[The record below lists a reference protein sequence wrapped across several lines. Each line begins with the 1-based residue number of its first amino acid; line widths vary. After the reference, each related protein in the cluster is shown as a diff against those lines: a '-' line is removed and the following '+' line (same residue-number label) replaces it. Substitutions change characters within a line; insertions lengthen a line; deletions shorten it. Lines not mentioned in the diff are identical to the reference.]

1 MSDSENDLAGF
12 SMLELFR
19 VEAETQI
26 GVLTEALLQV
36 EQGAEHYQLEELMR
50 AAHSI
55 KGAARMVDILPVVTV
70 AHAMEDCFVAAQD
83 GTLLLQAEHVDHF
96 LSCLD
101 LIQQIS
107 ALNEGNLPTWLE
119 SNQSKIDENVLQSRA
134 YLAPDGV
141 ADEEGVSQEDAEG
154 SDYSPDKSAEQSH
167 VPEPARAS
175 ESLTTQPIIS
185 EKTQVEPPISRGEL
199 KQIAETINSASLEVN
214 KETEKAPEPE
224 PTNDL
229 PAPQQL
235 IEEPESVATPSPQST
250 GFDVAGSRTDLSIK
264 VSSSCFDKLLGIAG
278 ESLVESRRLAPYAQ
292 SVARLK
298 QQQGKLIAKLDRIR
312 EKMLEQ
318 DASPELIA
326 MLREVQE
333 KSSMHRTDLAGRIEE
348 LEQIDRRAGSIAENL
363 HREVISSRMRPFSE
377 GVTGMQRTLRD
388 IARDLGKQLKL
399 DIQGLKT
406 PVDREVLERI
416 KSPLDHILRNAV
428 DHGLELPAEREEA
441 GKPASGT
448 IVLSAFHSAGMLS
461 IVIKDDGRGVNLD
474 SLRSR
479 IVERGLTNEVMAAT
493 LSEAELLEFLYLPG
507 FSTRDAVTE
516 MSGRGVGMDS
526 VMTVIKEMNGVV
538 HIRNRPG
545 QGFQLHIQLP
555 LSLSVI
561 RALLVEIEGEAY
573 AFPLSR
579 IEHIEKIDDSEIKTL
594 SGKSY
599 FVAENRNISL
609 ISANQ
614 ILELGHSSCDSESLS
629 VVVVGDHNGSYGVI
643 VDRFIGEREL
653 AVQKLDSR
661 LGKVKDIA
669 AAATLDD
676 GRMSLIFDVEDMLHS
691 IAKIFGADVVDIDSV
706 RTGESVDKRLGKRI
720 LVVDDS
726 MTVREVERKLL
737 QQCGYEVDI
746 AVDGLDA
753 WNTLRKNNYELVITD
768 VDMPRMNGIELV
780 EQIKADSRYSGLPV
794 VIVSYKDRD
803 DDRQRGLSAGADYY
817 LTKGSFHD
825 DTLRNAVV
833 DLIGEVAA

>member
-1 MSDSENDLAGF
+1 MSDSKNDLADF

-26 GVLTEALLQV
+26 GVLTQGLLQV
-36 EQGAEHYQLEELMR
+36 EHGAEQYQLEELMR

-70 AHAMEDCFVAAQD
+70 AHAMEDCFVAAQE
-83 GTLLLQAEHVDHF
+83 GKLSLQVQHVDHF
-96 LSCLD
+96 LHCLD
-101 LIQQIS
+101 LIQQIA
-107 ALNEGNLPTWLE
+107 ALNEGGLSDWLKN
-119 SNQSKIDENVLQSRA
+119 NQVKIDENVKQSRA
-134 YLAPDGV
+134 YLEVASV
-141 ADEEGVSQEDAEG
+141 ADSSGDF
-154 SDYSPDKSAEQSH
+154 SPDQSPDQFKEQSFDSA
-167 VPEPARAS
+167 VPSPQAV
-175 ESLTTQPIIS
+175 
-185 EKTQVEPPISRGEL
+185 EKVEVEPPVSRSEL
-199 KQIAETINSASLEVN
+199 KQISGAINSAVFQPN
-214 KETEKAPEPE
+214 AAIAQTPVIDFADQDPAVQKVKKKHAVAEKSSSEIAACN
-224 PTNDL
+224 TNG
-229 PAPQQL
+229 
-235 IEEPESVATPSPQST
+235 PSC
-250 GFDVAGSRTDLSIK
+250 DLSIK
-264 VSSSCFDKLLGIAG
+264 VSSLCFDKLLGIAG
-278 ESLVESRRLAPYAQ
+278 ESLVESRRLAPYTR

-298 QQQGKLIAKLDRIR
+298 QQQGKLIVKLDRIR

-333 KSSMHRTDLAGRIEE
+333 NSSEYRGDLAGRVEE
-348 LEQIDRRAGSIAENL
+348 LEQIDRRSSRIAENL

-377 GVTGMQRTLRD
+377 GVTGIQRTLRD
-388 IARDLGKQLKL
+388 IARDLGKQIKL

-428 DHGLELPAEREEA
+428 DHGLELPAEREKA
-441 GKPASGT
+441 GKPENGT
-448 IVLSAFHSAGMLS
+448 IELSAFHSAGMLS
-461 IVIKDDGRGVNLD
+461 IIVKDDGRGIHLE

-479 IVERGLTNEVMAAT
+479 IVARGLTNELMAST

-507 FSTRDAVTE
+507 FSTRDTVTE
-516 MSGRGVGMDS
+516 MSGRGVGMDT

-538 HIRNRPG
+538 HMRNWPG
-545 QGFQLHIQLP
+545 HGFQLHIQLP

-579 IEHIEKIDDSEIKTL
+579 IERIEKIDSSELKAL
-594 SGKSY
+594 SGQPY

-609 ISANQ
+609 ISASQ
-614 ILELGHSSCDSESLS
+614 ILELGNTNCNSELLS
-629 VVVVGDHNGSYGVI
+629 VVVIGDHNGLYGVI

-691 IAKIFGADVVDIDSV
+691 IAKIFGAEVVYIDSV
-706 RTGESVDKRLGKRI
+706 RSRENINKKLVKRI
-720 LVVDDS
+720 LIVDDS

-737 QQCGYEVDI
+737 LQCGYEVDV

-753 WNTLRKNNYELVITD
+753 WNTLRKNSYELVITD

-780 EQIKADSRYSGLPV
+780 EKIKAESRYCGLPV

-803 DDRQRGLSAGADYY
+803 DDRERGLLAGADYY